1 MNSASEVIT
10 VSELN
15 RKARLAIEKSL
26 PSCWVSGEISNFT
39 QASSGHWYFTLKDA
53 QSSVKCAFFRNKNQ
67 FTDWGPSEGN
77 KIEVRAQATLYEP
90 RGDYQLVVDA
100 MRRAGQGNLFEE
112 FLRLKAKLEAEGLFQ
127 NQLKRSLP
135 AYPKTIGIVTSLQ
148 AAALQDAL
156 RTLQNRWPFV
166 QVIIYPCTVQG
177 VDAAKSIMDALVA
190 AQKSNNCNV
199 LLLIRG
205 GGSLEDLYAY
215 NDEGLARAI
224 RASTIPVITGIGHET
239 DFSIADFVADLRA
252 ATPTAA
258 AQFAVPE
265 KTEANAQISQMQLRA
280 AKTMQHRLNRNM
292 QFLDGLNRRLLHPGE
307 RIVRATQQI
316 QLFSKRLVLNGSYRM
331 QRHHDA
337 LQLNKTRLAAH
348 RPDVQT
354 LQNLCRQHLQHMTTA
369 FSAQVEHYRNRLNVA
384 ANSLQQLNPEY
395 ILARGYC
402 IVQDNSGAVLKRAGS
417 IQAGEALKITLNS
430 GQLDATVTRVMETA
444 GNSDLNL

>member
-15 RKARLAIEKSL
+15 RKARLAIERLL
-26 PSCWVSGEISNFT
+26 PSCWVGGEISNLT

-53 QSSVKCAFFRNKNQ
+53 QSSVKCAFFRNRNQ
-67 FTDWGPSEGN
+67 FTDWRPSEGN

-127 NQLKRSLP
+127 NELKRPLP
-135 AYPKTIGIVTSLQ
+135 AFPKTIGIVTSLQ

-156 RTLQNRWPFV
+156 RTLHNRWPFV
-166 QVIIYPCTVQG
+166 QVIIFPCTVQG
-177 VDAAKSIMDALVA
+177 IDAARSIMDALDA
-190 AQKSNNCNV
+190 ALKTEKCDV

-205 GGSLEDLYAY
+205 GGSLEDLNAY

-224 RASTIPVITGIGHET
+224 RASTIPVISGIGHET

-258 AQFAVPE
+258 ALFAVPDQA
-265 KTEANAQISQMQLRA
+265 EANTQISQLHLRA
-280 AKTMQHRLNRNM
+280 ARTMQNRLNQNM
-292 QFLDGLNRRLLHPGE
+292 QYLDGINRRLQHPGE
-307 RIVRATQQI
+307 KI
-316 QLFSKRLVLNGSYRM
+316 QHASQKIHLLSKRLTLNGRYRM

-337 LQLNKTRLAAH
+337 LQLGKTRLAAN
-348 RPDVQT
+348 RPDFET
-354 LQNLCRQHLQHMTTA
+354 LKAECRQLMLDMTTR
-369 FSAQVEHYRNRLNVA
+369 FSGRIAHNRNRLNVTV
-384 ANSLQQLNPEY
+384 NSLQQLNPEN
-395 ILARGYC
+395 ILSRGYC
-402 IVQDNSGAVLKRAGS
+402 IVQDSHGAVLKSVNSVQSGN
-417 IQAGEALKITLNS
+417 ALKITLNT
-430 GQLDATVTRVMETA
+430 GQLEATVTRVA
-444 GNSDLNL
+444 GRAS

>member
-26 PSCWVSGEISNFT
+26 PSCWVGGEISNFT

-53 QSSVKCAFFRNKNQ
+53 QSSVKCAFFRNRNQ
-67 FTDWGPSEGN
+67 FTDWRPSEGN

-100 MRRAGQGNLFEE
+100 IRRAGQGNLFEE

-127 NQLKRSLP
+127 SEQKRPLP
-135 AYPKTIGIVTSLQ
+135 AFPKTIGIVTSLQ

-156 RTLQNRWPFV
+156 RTLHNRWPFV
-166 QVIIYPCTVQG
+166 QVIIFPCTVQG
-177 VDAAKSIMDALVA
+177 IDAAKSIMDALDA
-190 AQKSNNCNV
+190 ALKTDQCDV

-205 GGSLEDLYAY
+205 GGSLEDLNAY

-224 RASTIPVITGIGHET
+224 RASTIPIIAGIGHET

-258 AQFAVPE
+258 AQFAVPDQAE
-265 KTEANAQISQMQLRA
+265 TNTQITQLQLRA
-280 AKTMQHRLNRNM
+280 ARTMQNRLNQNM
-292 QFLDGLNRRLLHPGE
+292 QYLDGFNRRLQHPGE
-307 RIVRATQQI
+307 KI
-316 QLFSKRLVLNGSYRM
+316 QHASQKIHLLSRRLTLNERYRL

-337 LQLNKTRLAAH
+337 LLLGSTRLVAN
-348 RPDVQT
+348 RPDFET
-354 LQNLCRQHLQHMTTA
+354 LKTECRQLMLDMTTR
-369 FSAQVEHYRNRLNVA
+369 FSGRIAHNRNRLNVA
-384 ANSLQQLNPEY
+384 VNSLQQLNPEN

-402 IVQDNSGAVLKRAGS
+402 IVQDSHGAVLKSVNSVQSGN
-417 IQAGEALKITLNS
+417 ALKITLNT
-430 GQLDATVTRVMETA
+430 GQLEAKVTRVAERA
-444 GNSDLNL
+444 S

>member
-1 MNSASEVIT
+1 MNSASDVIT

-26 PSCWVSGEISNFT
+26 PSCWVGGEISNFT

-53 QSSVKCAFFRNKNQ
+53 QSSVKCAFFRNRNQ
-67 FTDWGPSEGN
+67 FTDWRPSEGN

-100 MRRAGQGNLFEE
+100 IRRAGQGNLFEE

-127 NQLKRSLP
+127 NELKHPLP
-135 AYPKTIGIVTSLQ
+135 AFPKTIGIVTSLQ

-177 VDAAKSIMDALVA
+177 VDAAKTIMDALLA
-190 AQKSNNCNV
+190 AQKSNTCDV

-215 NDEGLARAI
+215 NDESLARAI
-224 RASTIPVITGIGHET
+224 RASTIPVISGIGHET

-265 KTEANAQISQMQLRA
+265 KTEANSQITQLQLRA
-280 AKTMQHRLNRNM
+280 AKTMQNRLNQSM
-292 QFLDGLNRRLLHPGE
+292 QYLDGMNRRLVHPGE
-307 RIVRATQQI
+307 RIRRASQQI
-316 QLFSKRLVLNGSYRM
+316 QLLSQRLILNGRYRM
-331 QRHHDA
+331 QRHQDA
-337 LQLNKTRLAAH
+337 LQLGKTRLAAH
-348 RPDVQT
+348 LPDVQT
-354 LQNLCRQHLQHMTTA
+354 LQQECRQHLHRLTTA
-369 FSAQVEHYRNRLNVA
+369 FSARVAHNRNRLNVA
-384 ANSLQQLNPEY
+384 VNSLQQLNPEN

-402 IVQDNSGAVLKRAGS
+402 IAQDGNGVALKRAGS
-417 IQAGEALKITLNS
+417 IKAGETLKITLRS
-430 GQLDATVTRVMETA
+430 GQLDAKVTRVIQGTT
-444 GNSDLNL
+444 